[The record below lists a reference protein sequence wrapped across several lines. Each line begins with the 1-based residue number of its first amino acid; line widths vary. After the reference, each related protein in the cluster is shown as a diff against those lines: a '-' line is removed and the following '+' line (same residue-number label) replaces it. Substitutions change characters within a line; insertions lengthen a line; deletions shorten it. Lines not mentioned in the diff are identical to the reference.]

1 LLILL
6 IEPILFNGKR
16 TIRDC
21 SAKACNID

>member
-6 IEPILFNGKR
+6 IEPILFKGR

-21 SAKACNID
+21 SAKACSID